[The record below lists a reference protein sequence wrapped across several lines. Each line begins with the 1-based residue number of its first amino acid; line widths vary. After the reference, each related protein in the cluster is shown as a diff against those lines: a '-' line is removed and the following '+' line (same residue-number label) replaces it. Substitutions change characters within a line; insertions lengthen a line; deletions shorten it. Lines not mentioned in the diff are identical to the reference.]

1 MGPKKKKK
9 IGLKINSQTYCKVLE
24 DTFFKKWYRKKATFK
39 KAMTFM
45 QDNAWRYTTAWLVSR
60 GINDDLV
67 SYLT

>member
-45 QDNAWRYTTAWLVSR
+45 QDNAWRYTTAWLVSQ